1 MVNLPI
7 NSQTITVIFSIAVSF
22 LVGFAVFITTEN
34 KVGELD
40 RRENARYIEQNK
52 RIDAGDVRFEKMQ
65 STLNANNEQ
74 NIRLGVL
81 VQVLTEAVTGLRAD
95 IKELNDRQRQKK

>member
-1 MVNLPI
+1 VG
-7 NSQTITVIFSIAVSF
+7 FSIAMAL
-22 LVGFAVFITTEN
+22 LVGVATFITTDN

-40 RRENARYIEQNK
+40 RRENARYAEQNK
-52 RIDAGDVRFEKMQ
+52 RIDANDIRFEKIEN
-65 STLNANNEQ
+65 TLTTNNEQ

-95 IKELNDRQRQKK
+95 IKELNDKQRKWK